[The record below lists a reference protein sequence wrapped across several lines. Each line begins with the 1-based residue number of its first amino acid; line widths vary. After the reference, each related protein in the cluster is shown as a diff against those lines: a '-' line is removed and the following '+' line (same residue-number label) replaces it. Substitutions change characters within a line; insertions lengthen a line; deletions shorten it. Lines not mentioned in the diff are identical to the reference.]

1 MTGVILVL
9 AWTLFNIGI
18 SESRLTQSRLQN
30 SHLQRVL
37 NHKRVSVILEGVR
50 NRALTTIQN
59 DPILQISFP
68 QIAHTFEVR
77 KKVIFF
83 SFLVPTFL
91 LFSDSLIRR
100 YIHFK
105 IHSQTSRWYLV
116 WKYHSSWIEVTWQYN
131 YQWPFSDQF
140 WTRQKIWRPP
150 FGLFQLYSKGKITSS
165 IQSQRNEPSS
175 QTF

>member
-1 MTGVILVL
+1 MTKSSMTGVVLVL

-37 NHKRVSVILEGVR
+37 NHKRVSVTLEGVR

-77 KKVIFF
+77 KKGIFSFFFF
-83 SFLVPTFL
+83 STYIFIIF
-91 LFSDSLIRR
+91 R
-100 YIHFK
+100 Y
-105 IHSQTSRWYLV
+105 TY
-116 WKYHSSWIEVTWQYN
+116 
-131 YQWPFSDQF
+131 
-140 WTRQKIWRPP
+140 
-150 FGLFQLYSKGKITSS
+150 
-165 IQSQRNEPSS
+165 
-175 QTF
+175 

>member
-1 MTGVILVL
+1 MTKSSMTGVVLVL

-77 KKVIFF
+77 KKGIFTF
-83 SFLVPTFL
+83 FLHL
-91 LFSDSLIRR
+91 
-100 YIHFK
+100 HF
-105 IHSQTSRWYLV
+105 
-116 WKYHSSWIEVTWQYN
+116 YH
-131 YQWPFSDQF
+131 F
-140 WTRQKIWRPP
+140 
-150 FGLFQLYSKGKITSS
+150 
-165 IQSQRNEPSS
+165 
-175 QTF
+175 

>member
-1 MTGVILVL
+1 MTKSSMTGVVLVL

-77 KKVIFF
+77 KKGIFF
-83 SFLVPTFL
+83 IFCTCLHFYSF
-91 LFSDSLIRR
+91 
-100 YIHFK
+100 
-105 IHSQTSRWYLV
+105 
-116 WKYHSSWIEVTWQYN
+116 
-131 YQWPFSDQF
+131 
-140 WTRQKIWRPP
+140 
-150 FGLFQLYSKGKITSS
+150 
-165 IQSQRNEPSS
+165 
-175 QTF
+175 